1 MQEFLQH
8 SLNGLSLG
16 SIYALVALGYTMVY
30 GILSMINFA
39 HSEIYMIGAFAA
51 FYFAQLFGIETPSI
65 LNFVAGLSAA
75 MVICALVGYAIEKFA
90 YKPLRRSDKLN
101 VLITAIGV
109 SLLFQFGGQLLF
121 GANPKAFP
129 ELIENIEV
137 LQFGDIQ
144 IRLIDII
151 IYVVTF
157 ISLMALTF
165 FIQKTQTGRAMRAVS
180 TRPDIAPLMGIQ
192 NNQIIS
198 MTFIIGSV
206 LAGIAAVL
214 VASKYPKIDPMMG
227 VKIGTSAFVAAV
239 FGGIGNLSGAVLGGY
254 LLGLGEVYL
263 IGYGGSTYREALS
276 FGLLILILIIKPTGL
291 LGSSQKEKI

>member
-276 FGLLILILIIKPTGL
+276 FGLLIFILLIKPTGL
-291 LGSSQKEKI
+291 LGTSQKEKI

>member
-198 MTFIIGSV
+198 
-206 LAGIAAVL
+206 
-214 VASKYPKIDPMMG
+214 
-227 VKIGTSAFVAAV
+227 
-239 FGGIGNLSGAVLGGY
+239 
-254 LLGLGEVYL
+254 
-263 IGYGGSTYREALS
+263 
-276 FGLLILILIIKPTGL
+276 
-291 LGSSQKEKI
+291 